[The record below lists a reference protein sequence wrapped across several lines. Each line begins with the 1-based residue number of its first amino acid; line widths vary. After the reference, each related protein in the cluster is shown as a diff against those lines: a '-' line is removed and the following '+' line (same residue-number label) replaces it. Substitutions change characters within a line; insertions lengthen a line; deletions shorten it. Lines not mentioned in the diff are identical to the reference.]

1 MKVRRAIIKD
11 LKRVQDLYGIVSDEM
26 AGTIYDIMWRRD
38 IYPSKK
44 EIVKD
49 IRHHEL
55 YVLEKDN
62 KIIGAMVL
70 NHEYDEWYKEYVS
83 GDTGIWIGNGISDQY
98 LINVNTANKE
108 VINSCGDSF
117 GYVIKQEEP
126 YLIKLL
132 GMKQKG
138 EENGLFRRKNHAICA
153 KK

>member
-1 MKVRRAIIKD
+1 MSMKKYEEWNANHKHDNPPREKIVKLGRKITDVAGHIFGGVKVED
-11 LKRVQDLYGIVSDEM
+11 PEYWGLAEIVSDEM

-70 NHEYDEWYKEYVS
+70 NHEYDECY
-83 GDTGIWIGNGISDQY
+83 
-98 LINVNTANKE
+98 NK
-108 VINSCGDSF
+108 
-117 GYVIKQEEP
+117 
-126 YLIKLL
+126 L
-132 GMKQKG
+132 
-138 EENGLFRRKNHAICA
+138 
-153 KK
+153 